1 MLMVVGMVVS
11 ALSGNRIQNRLF
23 CGFPQSLAGGTR
35 VPVLRDGIHAV
46 APHGQ
51 MLPRFGSTTQSS
63 S

>member
-1 MLMVVGMVVS
+1 MIPDVC
-11 ALSGNRIQNRLF
+11 
-23 CGFPQSLAGGTR
+23 CGRFAFRPSRCGLPQSLAGGTR

-51 MLPRFGSTTQSS
+51 MLPRFGSTTHSS